1 MLVHPSNYRG
11 SGLRQFSVFFTA
23 GLVALSTAGTAL
35 GQAGGGSSDYGGD
48 GGGSGG
54 SGGGGD
60 FGGGSGGGGGGFDG
74 GGGGEGG
81 DFPLVV
87 WIGIAVVIG
96 LVLASRTALG
106 RRAISTLGD
115 LLARPLSALRRR
127 RRRARVRQVELA
139 AIEAVGDHER
149 FAPEQVRSAAET
161 LFRDVQKAW
170 DARDAERLA
179 SLLGLELLAEWKRRL
194 ADFEG
199 KGWHS
204 RAEVRGPVEAE
215 YVGLT
220 NREGEDEDRAVVL
233 IEATLRAYVLDK
245 SGNVI
250 LRRGE
255 RDDAIRLSQYW
266 TLGVR
271 EERWVLLSIEE
282 VFEGKH
288 NLTDPLVATP
298 WADGDRLRNE
308 AVIETA
314 AADEL
319 PAGFSP
325 ADLPDLDFAH
335 DAHATALDLS
345 LADPRFAPDVL
356 EASARR
362 AVAAWAEAVD
372 GEDTALADIATEPAL
387 RELLHQ
393 GDTSRKR
400 RVVVR
405 RPRVKRMTVVGV
417 DATSEPATTTIE
429 LELEGRRY
437 VQDRD
442 TAAVLS
448 GSRDETTTFTERWTL
463 SLDDSDSSAWRIAAV
478 DGGLDRTAR

>member
-1 MLVHPSNYRG
+1 
-11 SGLRQFSVFFTA
+11 
-23 GLVALSTAGTAL
+23 
-35 GQAGGGSSDYGGD
+35 
-48 GGGSGG
+48 
-54 SGGGGD
+54 
-60 FGGGSGGGGGGFDG
+60 
-74 GGGGEGG
+74 
-81 DFPLVV
+81 
-87 WIGIAVVIG
+87 
-96 LVLASRTALG
+96 
-106 RRAISTLGD
+106 
-115 LLARPLSALRRR
+115 
-127 RRRARVRQVELA
+127 VELA
-139 AIEAVGDHER
+139 AAEAVGDHER

-161 LFRDVQKAW
+161 VFREVQKAW
-170 DARDAERLA
+170 DARDTERLA
-179 SLLGLELLAEWKRRL
+179 TLLGPELLAEWKRRL
-194 ADFEG
+194 ADFEA

-204 RAEVRGPVEAE
+204 RAEVCGPVEAE

-233 IEATLRAYVLDK
+233 IEATLRAYVLDN

-255 RDDAIRLSQYW
+255 RDDTIRLSQYW

-271 EERWVLLSIEE
+271 EERWVLVSIEE
-282 VFEGKH
+282 LSEGKH

-298 WADGDRLRNE
+298 WADGDRLRDE

-325 ADLPDLDFAH
+325 ADLPDLDFVH
-335 DAHATALDLS
+335 DAHAAALDLS

-372 GEDTALADIATEPAL
+372 GEDTVLADIATEPAL

-405 RPRVKRMTVVGV
+405 GPRVKRMTVVGV

-429 LELEGRRY
+429 VELEGRRY

-448 GSRDETTTFTERWTL
+448 GTRDEPTTFTERWTL
-463 SLDDSDSSAWRIAAV
+463 SLDGSDSSAWRIAAV
-478 DGGLDRTAR
+478 DGGIDRTAR

>member
-1 MLVHPSNYRG
+1 
-11 SGLRQFSVFFTA
+11 LRHLNVLFTT
-23 GLVALSTAGTAL
+23 GLVALSAAGTAL
-35 GQAGGGSSDYGGD
+35 GQAGGGSSDYGGGD
-48 GGGSGG
+48 GGGG
-54 SGGGGD
+54 SGGGGGGD
-60 FGGGSGGGGGGFDG
+60 FGGGGGGFDG

-87 WIGIAVVIG
+87 WIGIAVVVG
-96 LVLASRTALG
+96 LVVASRTTLG
-106 RRAISTLGD
+106 RRAMSTLGD
-115 LLARPLSALRRR
+115 LLARPLSLRRR
-127 RRRARVRQVELA
+127 GRRARVRQVELA
-139 AIEAVGDHER
+139 AAEAVGDHER
-149 FAPEQVRSAAET
+149 FAPQHVRSAAET
-161 LFRDVQKAW
+161 LFREVQKAW
-170 DARDAERLA
+170 DARDTERLA
-179 SLLGLELLAEWKRRL
+179 TLLGPELLTEWKRRL
-194 ADFEG
+194 ADFEA

-204 RAEVRGPVEAE
+204 RAEVSGPVETE

-233 IEATLRAYVLDK
+233 IQATLRAYVLDN

-255 RDDAIRLSQYW
+255 RDDTIRLTQYW

-271 EERWVLLSIEE
+271 EERWALLSIEE
-282 VFEGKH
+282 LSEGKH
-288 NLTDPLVATP
+288 NVTDPLVATP
-298 WADGDRLRNE
+298 WTDGDRLRDE

-319 PAGFSP
+319 PAGFST

-335 DAHATALDLS
+335 DAHAAALDLS
-345 LADPRFAPDVL
+345 LADPRFALDVL
-356 EASARR
+356 EASTRR

-405 RPRVKRMTVVGV
+405 GPRVKRMTVVGV

-429 LELEGRRY
+429 VELEGRRY

-463 SLDDSDSSAWRIAAV
+463 SLDGSDSSAWRIVAV

>member
-1 MLVHPSNYRG
+1 MRHLN
-11 SGLRQFSVFFTA
+11 LFFTA

-35 GQAGGGSSDYGGD
+35 GQAGGGSSDYGG
-48 GGGSGG
+48 GGSG
-54 SGGGGD
+54 GGGGD
-60 FGGGSGGGGGGFDG
+60 FGGGGGGGFD

-87 WIGIAVVIG
+87 WFGIALVIG
-96 LVLASRTALG
+96 LLLASRTTPG
-106 RRAISTLGD
+106 RRAMSTLGD
-115 LLARPLSALRRR
+115 VLARPPSALRRR
-127 RRRARVRQVELA
+127 RRRARVRQAELA
-139 AIEAVGDHER
+139 AAEAVGDHER

-170 DARDAERLA
+170 DARDTERLA
-179 SLLGLELLAEWKRRL
+179 TLLGPELLAEWKRRL

-199 KGWHS
+199 KGWLS
-204 RAEVRGPVEAE
+204 CAEVRGPVEAE

-255 RDDAIRLSQYW
+255 GDDTIRLSQYW

-271 EERWVLLSIEE
+271 EGRWVLVSIEE
-282 VFEGKH
+282 LSEGKH
-288 NLTDPLVATP
+288 NLTDPLVAMP
-298 WADGDRLRNE
+298 WADGERLRDE

-325 ADLPDLDFAH
+325 ADLPDLDFAD
-335 DAHATALDLS
+335 DAHAAALDLS

-362 AVAAWAEAVD
+362 AVAAWVEAVD

-387 RELLHQ
+387 RALLHQ

-405 RPRVKRMTVVGV
+405 GPRVKRMTVVGV

-448 GSRDETTTFTERWTL
+448 GSRDETTIFTERLTL
-463 SLDDSDSSAWRIAAV
+463 SLDGSDSSAWRIAAV
-478 DGGLDRTAR
+478 DGGMDRIAR